1 MRPAMPL
8 GICGCV
14 CGGIEGRWYC
24 TVPYGCAYCGNAG
37 WYIGAPFDVEVLA
50 ESGQRKSALKM
61 ALKVRKSSGWCPR
74 LESNQHARL
83 RGPLPCPLG
92 DGGGFLLGD

>member
-37 WYIGAPFDVEVLA
+37 WYIGAPFDVEVLD

-61 ALKVRKSSGWCPR
+61 ALKVLDGAPGWNR
-74 LESNQHARL
+74 TSISNIMVIIQ
-83 RGPLPCPLG
+83 
-92 DGGGFLLGD
+92 